1 LSRKRNRTR
10 NRPRRP
16 NPAGSSATL
25 RIGKWEV
32 PFRPKIGLLWLLFGI
47 PVFFGLRLIGQA
59 ASDDTENVA
68 RYFWWAV
75 AMAVILGIIGTFKK
89 SLDD

>member
-1 LSRKRNRTR
+1 
-10 NRPRRP
+10 
-16 NPAGSSATL
+16 
-25 RIGKWEV
+25 V
-32 PFRPKIGLLWLLFGI
+32 PFRPKIGLLWLLLGI

-59 ASDDTENVA
+59 ASGDTENVA

-75 AMAVILGIIGTFKK
+75 AMSVTFGIVGTFKK